1 MTTDRELLELLQ
13 LSAKVAG
20 IVVVR
25 SRLDDPM
32 HKDMLIEKSA
42 RNQYQMVGPW
52 APHTND
58 GDSRRLATRLHLVVA
73 SMRGDHE
80 RPAFSTC
87 YHFNGPEYSSEPHGD
102 DPDGATRL
110 AVLRTAAAIGKA
122 LQSKSAN
129 SEALGLQ

>member
-1 MTTDRELLELLQ
+1 MTDRELLELA
-13 LSAKVAG
+13 AKAAG
-20 IVVVR
+20 VE
-25 SRLDDPM
+25 
-32 HKDMLIEKSA
+32 IEWIDSYTA
-42 RNQYQMVGPW
+42 VLENGMEWNPR
-52 APHTND
+52 TDD

-87 YHFNGPEYSSEPHGD
+87 YHFNGPECSSEPHGD

-129 SEALGLQ
+129 SEAPGLARALRVFGELTG